1 MMKKGI
7 LILLILSISICLLAQ
22 QSEQLT
28 KKKKGVIV
36 KKKMDYEAEYHK
48 MKEQRD
54 ALHTAYVTLTEEHE
68 KLRNEKKKI
77 HIQFEGSQSRHKAKD
92 KKMTELMTENEH
104 LKKENTRLREEL
116 KKYRPK
122 KMIIAPDKDKKVEQK

>member
-1 MMKKGI
+1 MKKGI
-7 LILLILSISICLLAQ
+7 LILLILSISICLFAQ

-36 KKKMDYEAEYHK
+36 KRKMDYETEYHK
-48 MKEQRD
+48 MKEQKD
-54 ALHTAYVTLTEEHE
+54 ALHAAYTTLKEEHE

-92 KKMTELMTENEH
+92 KKIVTLMTENEH
-104 LKKENTRLREEL
+104 LKKENARLREEL

-122 KMIIAPDKDKKVEQK
+122 KIIITPNKDKKVEQK